1 MEMAVA
7 KMVMEMIFEGM
18 EMVVAEMVMVIEEYV
33 CVDMTCVCVC
43 VFINN
48 KTLNSKP

>member
-1 MEMAVA
+1 MAVA